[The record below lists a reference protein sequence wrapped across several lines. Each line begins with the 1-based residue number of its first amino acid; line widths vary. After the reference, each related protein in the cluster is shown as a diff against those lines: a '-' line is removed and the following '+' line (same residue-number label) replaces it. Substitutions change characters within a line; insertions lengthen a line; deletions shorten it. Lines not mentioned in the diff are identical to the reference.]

1 MPRPSQ
7 AFDSHRGRSHLTA
20 VPNLGQ
26 DDPPY
31 ERVANGE
38 LPPMMFQI
46 RLADGQRYSFSYSDV
61 RQIYRRDA
69 GHMQIELLSLAK
81 TTITLEGRN
90 LDEIVQLLGVGMIR
104 WIRELDPRAPATG
117 ERKVEVEEI
126 KVSIQT
132 KK

>member
-1 MPRPSQ
+1 
-7 AFDSHRGRSHLTA
+7 
-20 VPNLGQ
+20 
-26 DDPPY
+26 
-31 ERVANGE
+31 
-38 LPPMMFQI
+38 
-46 RLADGQRYSFSYSDV
+46 
-61 RQIYRRDA
+61 
-69 GHMQIELLSLAK
+69 MQVELLSLAK
-81 TTITLEGRN
+81 TTIALEGRN